1 METRKLQFGK
11 VMCTALLMLLM
22 TIAGMKNAFAQKQV
36 AVLQHNGEI
45 SAFYGINAFVQA
57 HNAATEGDT
66 ITLSSG
72 TFNGCNISK
81 AITLHGAG
89 MMSDTLGVERTE
101 IINNY
106 WCSINIKD
114 NVEFLIVEGIY
125 FNMHIDLYRDLHHA
139 IFTKCYF
146 LDFRYSRDANVYY
159 YYDVVFNNCV
169 MDYCLVRSASDNL
182 VFNNCVLN
190 SFHNTSGASSPA
202 ISIYN
207 SIIIPTEVDKT
218 NLYLYNCII
227 CGNASH
233 MQNQYASKC
242 IAIGETFPD
251 SMTALDCMT
260 ASSFDDVFETWD
272 GTFAIDADYSLK
284 EDIATSFLGSDGKQV
299 GIYGGLMPYNPRP
312 TYMRPYR
319 CNVAGFTTTDGH
331 LNVGVEVAPEE

>member
-72 TFNGCNISK
+72 KFNGCYISK

-101 IINNY
+101 ISDSYTQYFDIH
-106 WCSINIKD
+106 D
-114 NVEFLIVEGIY
+114 NTSFLTVEGIY
-125 FNMHIDLYRDLHHA
+125 FNHILEVGNPNLHHA

-146 LDFRYSRDANVYY
+146 RSITAGHSM
-159 YYDVVFNNCV
+159 YDVTFNNCIIAH
-169 MDYCLVRSASDNL
+169 CRVRSASDNL
-182 VFNNCVLN
+182 VFNNCVID
-190 SFHNTSGASSPA
+190 SFHNMSGNSSPA

>member
-45 SAFYGINAFVQA
+45 SAFYGIDAFVQA

-72 TFNGCNISK
+72 TFNGCSISK

-89 MMSDTLGVERTE
+89 MMSDSLRVGRTE
-101 IINNY
+101 IHSDWTHYFDIH
-106 WCSINIKD
+106 D
-114 NVEFLIVEGIY
+114 NVQFLTVEGIF
-125 FNMHIDLYRDLHHA
+125 FNVFFEFHWALHHA

-146 LDFRYSRDANVYY
+146 RSVACGGYVL
-159 YYDVVFNNCV
+159 YDVTFNNCIMANCRV
-169 MDYCLVRSASDNL
+169 NSASDNL

-190 SFHNTSGASSPA
+190 SFHNGITSSPA